1 MRHIYLSPHL
11 DDAAL
16 SCGGTIHHHATG
28 GQPVVVITVLSGEP
42 EGGEL
47 SSFARLQ
54 HEYWGDPPRPMALR
68 RAEDIAAL
76 TLLGAEAWHLEYLDA
91 VYRTSP
97 EGGWL
102 YPEEEAL
109 WNSVH
114 PADPLGQNG
123 AELLA
128 VQLDQV
134 IPSGDPATIYAP
146 LGVGHHVDHQI
157 IHAAGRRLLELGHQ
171 VAFYEDYPYAEKPST
186 SDPEVTAASVGQWR
200 VESLALTAMDLTAKT
215 SALSYYR
222 SQMSILFGGSEAMP
236 NRIWTFATSRSPQ
249 AGLAERIWWPQG

>member
-11 DDAAL
+11 DDAVL
-16 SCGGTIHHHATG
+16 SCGGAIHHHATS
-28 GQPVVVITVLSGEP
+28 GQPVVVVTVLSGEV
-42 EGGEL
+42 EGAEL

-68 RAEDIAAL
+68 RAEDSAAL
-76 TLLGAEAWHLEYLDA
+76 TLLGAEAWHLEYPDA

-97 EGGWL
+97 DGGWL

-114 PADPLGQNG
+114 SADPLGRNG
-123 AELLA
+123 AESLA
-128 VQLDQV
+128 VRLDQI
-134 IPSGDPATIYAP
+134 IPPGDAATIYAP
-146 LGVGHHVDHQI
+146 LGVGNHVDHQI
-157 IHAAGRRLLELGHQ
+157 VHTAGRRLMELGHQ
-171 VAFYEDYPYAEKPST
+171 VVFYEDYPYAERPGA
-186 SDPEVTAASVGQWR
+186 SDQAVIAARVGRWR
-200 VESLALTAMDLTAKT
+200 VECLPLSAMDLAVKT
-215 SALSYYR
+215 SALGYYR

-249 AGLAERIWWPQG
+249 VGLAERIWWPQG